1 MSGVIPEHVVQE
13 VQNRLTTLEREHEV
27 RVLFAVESGSR
38 AWGFPS
44 PDSDYDVRFVY
55 VHRRDHY
62 LRIDGH
68 TERDVIEQPIV
79 DEIDLAGWDLPKALG
94 LLRRSNP
101 GMVEWL
107 HSPIVYRADEATL
120 AQFRELLVRCFRPIS
135 GVHHYLSMA
144 RTNHRDWLGR
154 DEVRLKKYLYVIRP
168 LLAARFIASE
178 LQPAPMLFRE
188 LLSLLDDRT
197 VLSEIEELLQAKA
210 QTSEL
215 GVGPAR
221 PILENWIASELA
233 RAESN
238 IPSDTKGG
246 MSPEDLSAVFRSLLD
261 D

>member
-1 MSGVIPEHVVQE
+1 MRPLIPQPVAEEVLARLSAVEAEH
-13 VQNRLTTLEREHEV
+13 NI

-68 TERDVIEQPIV
+68 TERDVIEKPIV

-101 GMVEWL
+101 SIVEWL
-107 HSPIVYRADEATL
+107 HSPLIYRADEHAL
-120 AQFRELLVRCFRPIS
+120 AQFRELLARCYRPIS

-144 RTNHRDWLGR
+144 RTNRQNWLGQE
-154 DEVRLKKYLYVIRP
+154 EVRLKKYLYVIRP
-168 LLAARFIASE
+168 LLAARFVSRE
-178 LQPAPMLFRE
+178 LRPAPMLFRD
-188 LLSLLDDRT
+188 LLPLLDDPAA
-197 VLSEIEELLQAKA
+197 LAEIEDLLALKA

-215 GVGPAR
+215 GMGPSR
-221 PILENWIASELA
+221 PILDEWIDVES
-233 RAESN
+233 RHAEAN
-238 IPSDTKGG
+238 IPADTGSAV
-246 MSPEDLSAVFRSLLD
+246 SPEEMSAIFRRFLSV
-261 D
+261 

>member
-1 MSGVIPEHVVQE
+1 MHPLLPQTICAEVLARLSAIETEHD
-13 VQNRLTTLEREHEV
+13 V

-68 TERDVIEQPIV
+68 AERDVIEQPIV

-120 AQFRELLVRCFRPIS
+120 AQFRELLARCFRPIS

-168 LLAARFIASE
+168 LLAARFVASE

-197 VLSEIEELLQAKA
+197 VLSEIKELLQAKA

-238 IPSDTKGG
+238 IPSDSKGG
-246 MSPEDLSAVFRSLLD
+246 MSPEDLSAVFRSLLHD
-261 D
+261 

>member
-13 VQNRLTTLEREHEV
+13 VHNRLATLEREHEV

-107 HSPIVYRADEATL
+107 HSPIIYRADEAVL
-120 AQFRELLVRCFRPIS
+120 AQFRELLARCFRPIS

-154 DEVRLKKYLYVIRP
+154 EEVRLKKYLYVVRP
-168 LLAARFIASE
+168 LLAARFIALE
-178 LQPAPMLFRE
+178 RKPAPMQFRD
-188 LLSLLDDRT
+188 LLPLLDVAPVRSD
-197 VLSEIEELLQAKA
+197 IDELLQAKA

-221 PILENWIASELA
+221 PILESWIASELI
-233 RAESN
+233 RAEAS
-238 IPSDTKGG
+238 IPPDSQGG
-246 MSPEDLSAVFRSLLD
+246 MTPQELSAIFRSLLTE
-261 D
+261 